1 MAKKKKKKGPFQKQ
15 KANVYTMMLIC
26 SFLALVLGCVLL
38 YLELKKY
45 DFDWAAK
52 AYTPV
57 SQLQV
62 ATQPLYNTA

>member
-1 MAKKKKKKGPFQKQ
+1 MAKKKKKGPFQKQ

-45 DFDWAAK
+45 EFKMVPD
-52 AYTPV
+52 YTPV
-57 SQLQV
+57 SQFEV
-62 ATQPLYNTA
+62 ATPPLYNTA